1 MGEGLTMKD
10 FISAILFF
18 LGVVLVTGLEAPNL
32 SILQIL
38 GQGVVGIASIY
49 LAVKVSNLK
58 I

>member
-1 MGEGLTMKD
+1 MKD